1 MVTSSCVLR
10 YCLFYN
16 GACLPP
22 LEIVNTIPGM
32 LWQAEKVLCDD
43 MYNIIDG
50 KNPQLSL
57 AQYVYAYLQKW
68 FPWEADKAMGKY
80 LEKCPQ
86 NVRDAFKQP

>member
-1 MVTSSCVLR
+1 MVTSSSVLR

-86 NVRDAFKQP
+86 NVRDAFKKL